1 MYWRYASV
9 RRRIHSF
16 SRSASSLG
24 AVLLMSI
31 VAVGLMGCG
40 GSKEAADLS
49 PEASDAT
56 LQNMPSWFTSPPEE
70 PDYLFGTG
78 TSTSRSMQMAIDKA
92 STTAR
97 GNLASTLESR
107 FEGLSKQFE
116 EEVGNSSNSQ
126 LLTQFTQAQREVVSQ
141 VLRGVS
147 TRDRQILNEEGV
159 YRAYVLVEM
168 PIGQAAAELMRKLQQ
183 NDDMYTRFRST
194 QAFEELDEQVEEYE
208 QFRQEQQG
216 ARQ

>member
-1 MYWRYASV
+1 MRKVPAFN
-9 RRRIHSF
+9 RH
-16 SRSASSLG
+16 RSSP
-24 AVLLMSI
+24 VLYPALSPAAI
-31 VAVGLMGCG
+31 LLVIFIAVGLAGCSG
-40 GSKEAADLS
+40 AKEAADLS

-70 PDYLFGTG
+70 SDYLFGTG
-78 TSTSRSMQMAIDKA
+78 TSTSRSMQMAVDKA
-92 STTAR
+92 STAAR
-97 GNLASTLESR
+97 GNLATTLESK

-116 EEVGNSSNSQ
+116 EETGSSSNSE

-147 TRDRQILNEEGV
+147 PRDRQIFNEEGI

-194 QAFEELDEQVEEYE
+194 QAFEELDKQVEEYE
-208 QFRQEQQG
+208 QFRREQQG
-216 ARQ
+216 DRR

>member
-1 MYWRYASV
+1 MYKIQYYL
-9 RRRIHSF
+9 RRRIQLGL
-16 SRSASSLG
+16 RSASSLG
-24 AVLLMSI
+24 AFMLVSL
-31 VAVGLMGCG
+31 VAVGLVGCG
-40 GSKEAADLS
+40 GSKEATDLS

-56 LQNMPSWFTSPPEE
+56 LQNMPNWFSSPPEE
-70 PDYLFGTG
+70 SDYLFGTG

-97 GNLASTLESR
+97 GNLASTLESQ
-107 FEGLSKQFE
+107 FESLSKQFE
-116 EEVGNSSNSQ
+116 EEVGSSSNSE

-141 VLRGVS
+141 VLNGVS
-147 TRDRQILNEEGV
+147 TRDRQILNEDGV

-208 QFRQEQQG
+208 QFRQQQG